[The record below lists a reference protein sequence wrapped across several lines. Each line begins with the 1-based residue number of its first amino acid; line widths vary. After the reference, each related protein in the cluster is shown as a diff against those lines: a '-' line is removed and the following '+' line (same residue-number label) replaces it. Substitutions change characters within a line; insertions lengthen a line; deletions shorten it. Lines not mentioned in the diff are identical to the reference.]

1 MVAFN
6 SEGKIEA
13 VQFLDNDE
21 TPGLGQKVKDEAF
34 SGQFAGKDAAPLTL
48 GTDIDASSLPLTTG
62 ATVSSRAAANAVNK
76 AIEAYGMLQA
86 GTPAAQEVTGDEG

>member
-48 GTDIDASSLPLTTG
+48 GTDIDAITG
-62 ATVSSRAAANAVNK
+62 ATVSSRAAASAVNK

>member
-1 MVAFN
+1 M
-6 SEGKIEA
+6 
-13 VQFLDNDE
+13 
-21 TPGLGQKVKDEAF
+21 KDEAF

-48 GTDIDASSLPLTTG
+48 GTDIDAITG

>member
-48 GTDIDASSLPLTTG
+48 GTDIDAITG
-62 ATVSSRAAANAVNK
+62 ATVSSRAAANAGNK

-86 GTPAAQEVTGDEG
+86 GTPGAQEVTGDEG